1 MDDDKIL
8 VPTEQN
14 IKPKTRVVTANVKE
28 QPKLT
33 GIKPLVAKPDSII
46 KIPSSMVSGEF
57 IWQASKQHYL
67 LMVLNQVDPVYVN
80 ESKNALKR
88 FVSSSNPSVSV
99 AKDTLDGKNNLLV
112 FSIFESADDALIFYE
127 KIKKAAP
134 AQLSWLPAK
143 SYSFAIITQSN
154 LELLKKNKQLEAY
167 KKLLS
172 EQYPGKF

>member
-1 MDDDKIL
+1 
-8 VPTEQN
+8 
-14 IKPKTRVVTANVKE
+14 
-28 QPKLT
+28 
-33 GIKPLVAKPDSII
+33 
-46 KIPSSMVSGEF
+46 
-57 IWQASKQHYL
+57 
-67 LMVLNQVDPVYVN
+67 MVLNQVDPVYVN

-112 FSIFESADDALIFYE
+112 FSIFESADDAIVFHE